1 MEFNMENLVRPHLRN
16 SLGYQTTRPA
26 VNTGD
31 SLYLDANES
40 PFGKYNRY
48 PDGQQSLLKARLS
61 EINGVPEDRIFMGN
75 GSDELIDLLLRI
87 FCVPC
92 TDSIMCLEPSFSM
105 YEINADFNNLKVE
118 KLTLSSE
125 FQLDLEEFAN
135 KIADTSAKILFICS
149 PNNPTGNSIENLPY
163 LIQNFPGIVVV
174 DEAYIEFSPNESATK
189 LLDKFPNLIVLKT
202 LSKAYGMAG
211 LRLGVGFAST
221 EIAALVT
228 RLKPPYNI
236 SSESQRIAIEE
247 LSNIRIFKN
256 NIEKI
261 LVEKTALER
270 ALQNFQ
276 SVKKVFPSDANF
288 LLVEFE
294 DATKVFEVLVQNKIF
309 TSLRHPGI
317 DNCIRITVGSWE
329 QNLKLIY
336 ILKTLNA

>member
-1 MEFNMENLVRPHLRN
+1 MKFNLEILVRSHLRN
-16 SLGYQTTRPA
+16 SLGYQNTRPA
-26 VNTGD
+26 VDSGD
-31 SLYLDANES
+31 FLYLDANES

-48 PDGQQSLLKARLS
+48 PDGQQSLLKTRLS
-61 EINGVPEDRIFMGN
+61 KINGVAEDRIFMGN

-87 FCVPC
+87 FCEPG
-92 TDSIMCLEPSFSM
+92 TDSIMCLDPSFSM
-105 YEINADFNNLKVE
+105 YEIYGDFNNLKVE
-118 KLTLSSE
+118 KLALSSE
-125 FQLDLEEFAN
+125 FQIDVEEFTN

-149 PNNPTGNSIENLPY
+149 PNNPTGNCIENLPY

-221 EIAALVT
+221 EITSLVT

-247 LSNIRIFKN
+247 LSNIGVFTN
-256 NIEKI
+256 NIEEI
-261 LVEKTALER
+261 LLEKTALET
-270 ALQNFQ
+270 ALQNFVI
-276 SVKKVFPSDANF
+276 VKKVFPSDANF
-288 LLVEFE
+288 LLVEFTE
-294 DATKVFEVLVQNKIF
+294 AARVHKALVQNKIF

-317 DNCIRITVGSWE
+317 DNCIRITVGSRE
-329 QNLKLIY
+329 QNLKLMN
-336 ILKTLNA
+336 ILKTLNV